1 MFRITQLG
9 FFFPFP
15 SFFLNWENTACHSYG
30 FSKAVG
36 SSLTGAPSSQLGYS
50 EHKGRREEPIGQSA
64 FPVLKPGRWVWCCA
78 SPGKGIHPHTS
89 HKPGPSWVSGSLI
102 SDTMN
107 TICPCG
113 IVCSGDFLGR
123 FPEPGPEHQPMGKP
137 AKRDAGGIS
146 SIRKRLIVLEK
157 QKLPL
162 SFQSAPSAGD
172 RVGSQHLQPQ
182 LQESHHSL
190 PASLGSHTQ
199 VSTQ

>member
-1 MFRITQLG
+1 MCVQDHPVRL
-9 FFFPFP
+9 FFPFP
-15 SFFLNWENTACHSYG
+15 SFFLNWENTACRSYG

-107 TICPCG
+107 TICPC
-113 IVCSGDFLGR
+113 
-123 FPEPGPEHQPMGKP
+123 FPASATPAAGEP
-137 AKRDAGGIS
+137 
-146 SIRKRLIVLEK
+146 
-157 QKLPL
+157 PL
-162 SFQSAPSAGD
+162 SSGLLRLPHSS
-172 RVGSQHLQPQ
+172 VHTVELKTNLCLPQ
-182 LQESHHSL
+182 
-190 PASLGSHTQ
+190 
-199 VSTQ
+199 